1 MFRPITTALLV
12 CCLSACQDAPRQPN
26 VLLITLDTTRADHL
40 GPYGYDAIN
49 TPTLDRIA
57 ARGTVFE
64 QAFTPVPI
72 TLPSHLSI
80 MSGTTP
86 LYHGVHENNGFYVAD
101 DIETMAEVLS
111 EHGYH
116 TAAFV
121 GAFPLD
127 SQTGLDQG
135 FDLYDDNYPSSLE
148 KGKHPSLQGFYDE
161 RPARDVVRPA
171 LQWLQTRE
179 SDQPFFIWTHYFD
192 AHQPQQ
198 PPSPYREQYAD
209 RPYDGEIASIDEAV
223 GQLIAQIDSL
233 GELDNTIII
242 VTADH
247 GEGLGEHG
255 ELTHAL
261 LLYSTTIRVPLIWS
275 NPNHQWDERV
285 SAAVG
290 TIDIMPTLLDLLDL
304 PVPDAVQGELLPRS
318 DAEGNPDRQ
327 LYAESWYGA
336 LMHGWSPIERLTSQQ
351 WMVLHGPSNH
361 LYDYRNDP
369 NEINDLIDAEPA
381 LLERQLA
388 DLDNIR
394 LAYKGELDAS
404 DQSSSPDKL
413 ARLASLGYIGATGE
427 APSGVDPS
435 LPDPIQ
441 AIAAFREMNEGKQLF
456 SSGHYAMAVEVL
468 QHALSVDPGNQYSL
482 QYLAMSYMAMNDFTS
497 ASEVVGKLLDNQS
510 PSTQALLLA
519 AQLALATDDLPD
531 AVAKL
536 SQALESDPRNDAT
549 RLLLAQSLTQTDR
562 SRAIALY
569 RQLIQDQE
577 NVAASNALAVLLVQD
592 GAIEAALELLQQ
604 ATATQPF
611 YAPAYLNRGVLAYQQ
626 GYIEQSLELA
636 DTAIALR
643 PMYWRAIELKAM
655 AADELGDTDQAST
668 AWRLLADYAPDPSTR
683 QRAQQQLSEA
693 PTEP

>member
-1 MFRPITTALLV
+1 M
-12 CCLSACQDAPRQPN
+12 
-26 VLLITLDTTRADHL
+26 LITLDTTRADHL
-40 GPYGYDAIN
+40 GPYGYEAIE
-49 TPTLDRIA
+49 TPTFDRIA
-57 ARGTVFE
+57 ERGTVFE

-86 LYHGVHENNGFYVAD
+86 LYHGVHENNGFYVAEEID
-101 DIETMAEVLS
+101 TLAEVLS
-111 EHGYH
+111 SNGYD

-171 LQWLQTRE
+171 LQWLR
-179 SDQPFFIWTHYFD
+179 SRDHDQPFFIWTHYFD
-192 AHQPQQ
+192 AHQPQE

-209 RPYDGEIASIDEAV
+209 QPYDGEIASVDEAV
-223 GQLIAQIDSL
+223 GQLVAEIEQL
-233 GELDNTIII
+233 GELDNTIVI

-275 NPNHQWDERV
+275 NPNHQWDQRV

-304 PVPDAVQGELLPRS
+304 PIPDAVQGELLPRN

-327 LYAESWYGA
+327 LYAETWYGA
-336 LMHGWSPIERLTSQQ
+336 LMHGWSPLERLTGQQ
-351 WMVLHGPSNH
+351 WMTLHGPSNH
-361 LYDYRNDP
+361 LYDYRKDP
-369 NEINDLIDAEPA
+369 NEINDLIDSEVELAGA
-381 LLERQLA
+381 RLDLLDAVRNA
-388 DLDNIR
+388 N
-394 LAYKGELDAS
+394 KGELDAS
-404 DQSSSPDKL
+404 DRSSSPDKL
-413 ARLASLGYIGATGE
+413 ARLASLGYIGASSE
-427 APSGVDPS
+427 APSGVDPN

-456 SSGHYAMAVEVL
+456 SSGNYALAIEVL
-468 QHALSVDPGNQYSL
+468 QHALSIDPGNQYSL
-482 QYLAMSYMAMNDFTS
+482 QYLAMSYMAIKDFAS
-497 ASEVVGKLLDNQS
+497 AENAIVGLLDADS
-510 PSTQALLLA
+510 PSTQAYLLA
-519 AQLALATDDLPD
+519 AQLALATDDSSQ
-531 AVAKL
+531 AVQQL

-549 RLLLAQSLTQTDR
+549 RQLLAQTLAQSDR

-569 RQLIQDQE
+569 RELTDDGD
-577 NVAASNALAVLLVQD
+577 NVVASNALAVLLIRE
-592 GAIEAALELLQQ
+592 GRTEAAIELLER
-604 ATATQPF
+604 AIASQPF
-611 YAPAYLNRGVLAYQQ
+611 YAAAYLNRGVVAFQQ
-626 GYIEQSLELA
+626 DQLERSLELA
-636 DTAIALR
+636 ETAISLR
-643 PMYWRAIELKAM
+643 PMYWQAIELKAI
-655 AADELGDTDQAST
+655 AADALGKNEQASST
-668 AWRLLADYAPDPSTR
+668 WAWLSQYAPDQGTR
-683 QRAQQQLSEA
+683 DRAQQRLTGQDVIQLD
-693 PTEP
+693 